1 MANQEREMNLA
12 NLLAQ
17 SRQSFSEFWAVRD
30 ARERAMLAMAALV
43 VTFGLAYALLIDP
56 ALSGRGRLHKNLP
69 VLRQQVAQMQTLA
82 KEAAAFSANPAAPLL
97 AMSREN
103 IEAALARNGL
113 KPQNVMLTGDFAKV
127 QLTAASFAAT
137 LNWLDDMQK
146 TALLSVVDANI
157 VALDKPDM
165 VNATFTLRQP
175 GNAIH

>member
-1 MANQEREMNLA
+1 MNLA
-12 NLLAQ
+12 NLLDQ

-30 ARERAMLAMAALV
+30 ARERAMLAVAALV

-69 VLRQQVAQMQTLA
+69 VLRQQVAQMQALS
-82 KEAAAFSANPAAPLL
+82 KEAAALSGKSASPLI
-97 AMSREN
+97 AMSKEN

-113 KPQNVMLTGDFAKV
+113 KPQSVMLTGDFAKV
-127 QLTAASFAAT
+127 QLAAVSFAGT

-146 TALLSVVDANI
+146 TALLLVVDANI
-157 VALDKPDM
+157 VALDKTDM
-165 VNATFTLRQP
+165 INATFTLRQP